1 MTDAAKKT
9 GVFGFLKN
17 IVAEEVPDRPAAGK
31 RNTPVPAAS
40 AAPHDEPHNLSA
52 DFGSRGA
59 TYAPDAASLGKL
71 EARLQKD
78 CPQAYI
84 AFMEQYESLKE
95 DIPDE
100 RTRFKV
106 ALKTTHTT
114 AEQVLGALDQLLS
127 VMQKAKEEFTH
138 SFDENKQKKI
148 SAAQEGIAA
157 GEQLI
162 ASSLEQI
169 KAIEEKI
176 VSLKTKHE
184 TDVQNM
190 RDEAHRLDAIL
201 GGFNAAHTQVT
212 RRLEDQKNRMASMPS
227 ESGKS

>member
-1 MTDAAKKT
+1 MTDGAKRT
-9 GVFGFLKN
+9 SVFGFLKN
-17 IVAEEVPDRPAAGK
+17 IVAEDVPDNASARPT
-31 RNTPVPAAS
+31 RNTPIPAAPRHVMNPIVHKES
-40 AAPHDEPHNLSA
+40 PAAAPA
-52 DFGSRGA
+52 
-59 TYAPDAASLGKL
+59 APDAHALEKL
-71 EARLQKD
+71 EARLQAA
-78 CPQAYI
+78 CPAPYI

-95 DIPDE
+95 DIADE

-138 SFDENKQKKI
+138 SFDENKQKKM
-148 SAAQEGIAA
+148 SAAQEGIVA

-176 VSLKTKHE
+176 ASLKTKHE
-184 TDVQNM
+184 TDTQNM
-190 RDEAHRLDAIL
+190 QDESRRLDAIL
-201 GGFNAAHTQVT
+201 GGFNAAHAQVT
-212 RRLEDQKNRMASMPS
+212 RRLEDQKNRIASM